1 MITSSDNPNLDIS
14 TTPIRIPLLT
24 ILVFLLIILI
34 NWEVETPIFF
44 ASSFLET
51 W

>member
-34 NWEVETPIFF
+34 NWEVETL
-44 ASSFLET
+44 SFLQVPF
-51 W
+51 